1 MLSNKT
7 SIYSSILSSQAK
19 QKKLLSLLIDPDK
32 IDEAELNNIISLSKQ
47 THIDFFFIGGSLL
60 IKNNLDYVV
69 QQLKKFTQIPV
80 LLFPGSN
87 NMISREA
94 DAFLLL
100 SLISGR
106 NPELLIG
113 KHVENAAFLKQS
125 GLEIIPTAYMLID
138 GGNSTSV
145 AYMSNTSPIPSTKND
160 IAVSTALAGELLG
173 MKLVYL
179 EAGSGALNPV
189 PKSMILEVSKNTNIP
204 IIVGGG
210 INTVHK
216 AKDAL
221 DAGADMIVVGTAFE
235 KNPEFLLEL
244 GNLFI

>member
-1 MLSNKT
+1 MLSKNIN
-7 SIYSSILSSQAK
+7 IYSSIISSKAK
-19 QKKLLSLLIDPDK
+19 HKKLLSILIDPDK
-32 IDEAELNNIISLSKQ
+32 IDDSDLKNLINLSYQ
-47 THIDFFFIGGSLL
+47 TRIDFFFVGGSLL
-60 IKNNLDYVV
+60 IRNNIDNVV
-69 QQLKKFTQIPV
+69 HQLKKYTQIPV
-80 LLFPGSN
+80 MLFPGSN
-87 NMISREA
+87 NLICKEA

-113 KHVENAAFLKQS
+113 KHVENAVFLKQS
-125 GLEIIPTAYMLID
+125 NLEIIPTAYMLID

-210 INTVHK
+210 INTVQK

-244 GNLFI
+244 GNLFM

>member
-7 SIYSSILSSQAK
+7 SIYSSILSSKAK

-32 IDEAELNNIISLSKQ
+32 IDDAELNNIISLSKQ
-47 THIDFFFIGGSLL
+47 THIDFLFVGGSLL

-125 GLEIIPTAYMLID
+125 GLEIVPTAYMLID
-138 GGNSTSV
+138 GGNPTSV

-189 PKSMILEVSKNTNIP
+189 PKSLIKEVSKNIEIP
-204 IIVGGG
+204 LIVGGG
-210 INTVHK
+210 INTIQK

-221 DAGADMIVVGTAFE
+221 DGGADMIVVGTAFE
-235 KNPEFLLEL
+235 KNPEFLSEL
-244 GNLFI
+244 SNLFN